1 MPPAS
6 PAPSKKVMPR
16 STAPR
21 ISRIASGL
29 VPPFV
34 SPKRPLLPPPSPM
47 TLETSPDW
55 PRATYSMGNPHAFA
69 IIAQALEEPPP
80 RCEFSRMA
88 SLPNRPKG
96 RSIKNLRMVWGFAS
110 RYRGHLAV
118 AALALA
124 IAAGA
129 TVSIPWGF
137 KFVIDKGFG
146 PGAGNPHTIAPW
158 FERLLG
164 VVAVLALATATRY
177 YFVSWIGER
186 TVADIRLAVHR
197 NLLRLS
203 PGFFE
208 ENRPAEITSRITV
221 DTTIIE
227 QVVGT
232 TVSVALRNTVMG
244 LACVGILFALAP
256 KLAAMMLLGV
266 PLVVAPIIFLGRKV
280 RQVSTRSQDRIA
292 DVGTVTSEV
301 LGAMKILQAF
311 NQEGREASRFGQAV
325 ERVFAT
331 AKKRMLLRAIMTAI
345 VIFMIFGAITM
356 VIWQGAIDVA
366 AGRIT
371 GGTIAAFVLYGGLLA
386 GAFGNLSEVYCDLL
400 RAAGA
405 SERLS
410 ELLEAQPD
418 IHAPANPAKL
428 PEPAR
433 GELAFEQDT
442 FHYPTRPETSALD
455 GFDLVVRARERLA
468 VVGPSGA
475 GKTTLFQLAERF
487 YDPQAGRILIDG
499 VDLRDADPADVR
511 QRIAMVP
518 QETVMFAASARD
530 NLRYGNWGATEE
542 QLWQAAR
549 DANAEDFLRALPQG
563 LDTFMGEGGA
573 RLSGGQRQRIAIAR
587 ALLRDAPL
595 LLLDEATS
603 ALDAES
609 ERLVQDALDR
619 LMADRT
625 TIVIA
630 HRLATV
636 RAADRIVVMD
646 AGRIVE
652 EGTHASLN
660 ARGGLYA
667 RLARLQFEDRA
678 A

>member
-1 MPPAS
+1 MAIP
-6 PAPSKKVMPR
+6 
-16 STAPR
+16 TA
-21 ISRIASGL
+21 
-29 VPPFV
+29 
-34 SPKRPLLPPPSPM
+34 
-47 TLETSPDW
+47 
-55 PRATYSMGNPHAFA
+55 
-69 IIAQALEEPPP
+69 
-80 RCEFSRMA
+80 
-88 SLPNRPKG
+88 NRPKG
-96 RSIKNLRMVWGFAS
+96 RSIKSLSTVSGFAL
-110 RYRGHLAV
+110 RYPGHIAV

-129 TVSIPWGF
+129 TSGIPYAF
-137 KFVIDKGFG
+137 KLIIDKGFAS
-146 PGAGNPHTIAPW
+146 GAGTTRDLGRW
-158 FERLLG
+158 FEYLLLLVG
-164 VVAVLALATATRY
+164 VMAIATAVRF
-177 YFVSWIGER
+177 YFVSWLGER

-232 TVSVALRNTVMG
+232 TVSVALRNTILG
-244 LACVGILFALAP
+244 IACVVILFALAP
-256 KLAAMMLLGV
+256 KLAALILLAAV
-266 PLVVAPIIFLGRKV
+266 TVVLPIAILGRRV
-280 RQVSTRSQDRIA
+280 RAISTRSQDRIA

-301 LGAMKILQAF
+301 LGAMKIVQAF
-311 NQEGREASRFGQAV
+311 NQQDREAGRFATAV
-325 ERVFAT
+325 ANVFAT
-331 AKKRMLLRAIMTAI
+331 AKRRILVRSMMTAI
-345 VIFMIFGAITM
+345 VIFLIFSAITL
-356 VIWQGAIDVA
+356 VIWEGATEVA
-366 AGRIT
+366 AGRMT

-386 GAFGNLSEVYCDLL
+386 GAFGNLSEVYGDLL

-410 ELLEAQPD
+410 ELLHAEPD
-418 IHAPANPAKL
+418 IRAPARPAKL
-428 PEPAR
+428 PEPAH
-433 GELAFEQDT
+433 GELVFEDVT
-442 FHYPTRPETSALD
+442 FHYPTRRETSALNR
-455 GFDLVVRARERLA
+455 FSLTVKARERLA

-475 GKTTLFQLAERF
+475 GKTTIFQLAERF
-487 YDPQAGRILIDG
+487 YDPDAGRVLIDG

-511 QRIAMVP
+511 HRIAMVP
-518 QETVMFAASARD
+518 QETVIFAASARD
-530 NLRYGNWGATEE
+530 NLRYGNWEANED

-549 DANAEDFLRALPQG
+549 DANAEEFLRALPQG
-563 LDTFMGEGGA
+563 LDTYMGEGGA

-619 LMADRT
+619 LMEHRT

-646 AGRIVE
+646 QGQIVE
-652 EGTHASLN
+652 EGTHTSLN

>member
-1 MPPAS
+1 
-6 PAPSKKVMPR
+6 
-16 STAPR
+16 
-21 ISRIASGL
+21 
-29 VPPFV
+29 
-34 SPKRPLLPPPSPM
+34 
-47 TLETSPDW
+47 
-55 PRATYSMGNPHAFA
+55 
-69 IIAQALEEPPP
+69 
-80 RCEFSRMA
+80 MA
-88 SLPNRPKG
+88 NVPNRPPG
-96 RSIKNLRMVWGFAS
+96 RSVKNLRMVWSFAL
-110 RYRGHLAV
+110 RYPGRVAIAGLALLV
-118 AALALA
+118 AA
-124 IAAGA
+124 AAA
-129 TVSIPWGF
+129 TSIPLGF
-137 KFVIDKGFG
+137 KLIIDKGFG
-146 PGAGNPHTIAPW
+146 PGAGDSSDIARW
-158 FERLLG
+158 FEGLLA
-164 VVAVLALATATRY
+164 VVVIMAIATAVRY
-177 YFVSWIGER
+177 YFVSWLGER

-232 TVSVALRNTVMG
+232 TVSVALRNAIMAV
-244 LACVGILFALAP
+244 ACVVILFVLAP
-256 KLAAMMLLGV
+256 KLAGLMLLGV
-266 PLVVAPIIFLGRKV
+266 PIVMGPIIILARRV
-280 RQVSTRSQDRIA
+280 RQVSVSSQDRIA
-292 DVGTVTSEV
+292 AVGAVNSEV
-301 LGAMKILQAF
+301 LGAMKIVQAF
-311 NQEGREASRFGQAV
+311 NQQDRERSRFAEAV

-331 AKKRMLLRAIMTAI
+331 AKRRILLRSIMTAI
-345 VIFMIFGAITM
+345 AILLMFSAITF

-366 AGRIT
+366 AGKMT

-386 GAFGNLSEVYCDLL
+386 GSFGNLSEVYGDLL

-410 ELLEAQPD
+410 ELLYAEPE
-418 IHAPANPAKL
+418 IRAPANPAKL

-433 GELAFEQDT
+433 GELVFDDVT
-442 FHYPTRPETSALD
+442 FHYPTRLETSALN
-455 GFDLVVRARERLA
+455 GFSLAVAAHERLA

-475 GKTTLFQLAERF
+475 GKTTIFQLAERF
-487 YDPQAGRILIDG
+487 YDPQDGRVLLDG

-511 QRIAMVP
+511 RRIAMVP

-530 NLRYGNWGATEE
+530 NLRYGNWDATED

-549 DANAEDFLRALPQG
+549 DANAEDFLRALPEA
-563 LDTFMGEGGA
+563 LDTYMGEGGA

-619 LMADRT
+619 LMEHRT

-646 AGRIVE
+646 HGRIVE
-652 EGTHASLN
+652 EGTHSSLTR
-660 ARGGLYA
+660 RGGLYA
-667 RLARLQFEDRA
+667 RLASLQFEDRA

>member
-1 MPPAS
+1 MATSPAS
-6 PAPSKKVMPR
+6 
-16 STAPR
+16 
-21 ISRIASGL
+21 
-29 VPPFV
+29 
-34 SPKRPLLPPPSPM
+34 
-47 TLETSPDW
+47 
-55 PRATYSMGNPHAFA
+55 
-69 IIAQALEEPPP
+69 
-80 RCEFSRMA
+80 
-88 SLPNRPKG
+88 RPKG
-96 RSIKNLRMVWGFAS
+96 RSIRNLRMVWSFALK
-110 RYRGHLAV
+110 YPGHIAV
-118 AALALA
+118 AALALLV
-124 IAAGA
+124 AAAA
-129 TVSIPWGF
+129 TSGVPYAF
-137 KFVIDKGFG
+137 KLIIDKGFAH
-146 PGAGNPHTIAPW
+146 GAGTSRDIARW
-158 FERLLG
+158 FEYLLLLVG
-164 VVAVLALATATRY
+164 ILALATAVRF
-177 YFVSWIGER
+177 YFVSWMGER

-232 TVSVALRNTVMG
+232 TVSVALRNAVLG
-244 LACVGILFALAP
+244 VACVIILFALAP
-256 KLAAMMLLGV
+256 KLAAMILLGAL
-266 PLVVAPIIFLGRKV
+266 LVVAPIVILGRRV
-280 RQVSTRSQDRIA
+280 RTISTSSQDRIA

-301 LGAMKILQAF
+301 LGAMKIVQAF
-311 NQEGREASRFGQAV
+311 NQQGREASRFTAAV

-331 AKKRMLLRAIMTAI
+331 AKRRILVRALMTAI
-345 VIFMIFGAITM
+345 VIFLMFSAITLI
-356 VIWQGAIDVA
+356 IWEGASEVA
-366 AGRIT
+366 AGRMT

-386 GAFGNLSEVYCDLL
+386 GAFGNLSEVYGDLL

-410 ELLEAQPD
+410 ELLQAEPD
-418 IHAPANPAKL
+418 IRAPAEPARL

-433 GELAFEQDT
+433 GELVFDEVS
-442 FHYPTRPETSALD
+442 FHYPTRRETSALND
-455 GFDLVVRARERLA
+455 FSLAVRPHERLA

-475 GKTTLFQLAERF
+475 GKTTIFQLAERF
-487 YDPQAGRILIDG
+487 YDPQRGRVLLDG
-499 VDLRDADPADVR
+499 VDLRHADPADIR
-511 QRIAMVP
+511 ERISMVP
-518 QETVMFAASARD
+518 QETLMFAASARD
-530 NLRYGNWGATEE
+530 NLRYGNWNASED
-542 QLWQAAR
+542 QIWQAAR
-549 DANAEDFLRALPQG
+549 DANAEEFLRALPEG

-625 TIVIA
+625 TVVIA

-646 AGRIVE
+646 QGRIVE
-652 EGTHASLN
+652 EGTHATLN

>member
-1 MPPAS
+1 M
-6 PAPSKKVMPR
+6 
-16 STAPR
+16 
-21 ISRIASGL
+21 
-29 VPPFV
+29 
-34 SPKRPLLPPPSPM
+34 
-47 TLETSPDW
+47 
-55 PRATYSMGNPHAFA
+55 
-69 IIAQALEEPPP
+69 
-80 RCEFSRMA
+80 
-88 SLPNRPKG
+88 
-96 RSIKNLRMVWGFAS
+96 
-110 RYRGHLAV
+110 
-118 AALALA
+118 
-124 IAAGA
+124 
-129 TVSIPWGF
+129 
-137 KFVIDKGFG
+137 
-146 PGAGNPHTIAPW
+146 
-158 FERLLG
+158 
-164 VVAVLALATATRY
+164 ALATAVRF
-177 YFVSWIGER
+177 YFVSWLGER

-232 TVSVALRNTVMG
+232 TVSVALRNLILG
-244 LACVGILFALAP
+244 IACIVILFALAP
-256 KLAAMMLLGV
+256 KLASMILLGSL
-266 PLVVAPIIFLGRKV
+266 LVVLPIAVLGRRV
-280 RQVSTRSQDRIA
+280 RAISTRSQDRIA

-301 LGAMKILQAF
+301 LGAMKIVQAF
-311 NQEGREASRFGQAV
+311 NQQDREANRFADAV
-325 ERVFAT
+325 GRVFAT
-331 AKKRMLLRAIMTAI
+331 AKRRILIRAIMTAI
-345 VIFMIFGAITM
+345 VIFMIFSAITL
-356 VIWQGAIDVA
+356 VIWQGATEVA
-366 AGRIT
+366 AGRMT

-386 GAFGNLSEVYCDLL
+386 GAFGNLSEVYGDLL

-405 SERLS
+405 SERLA
-410 ELLEAQPD
+410 ELLEAEAD
-418 IHAPANPAKL
+418 IRAPAQPAKL

-433 GELAFEQDT
+433 GELVFENVT
-442 FHYPTRPETSALD
+442 FHYPTRRETSALND
-455 GFDLVVRARERLA
+455 FSLSVRSRERLA

-487 YDPQAGRILIDG
+487 YDPDQGRMLLDG
-499 VDLRDADPADVR
+499 IDLRDADPADIR
-511 QRIAMVP
+511 RRIAMVP

-530 NLRYGNWGATEE
+530 NLRYGNWDASEDE
-542 QLWQAAR
+542 LWAAAR
-549 DANAEDFLRALPQG
+549 DANAEEFLRALPDG

-619 LMADRT
+619 LMEHRT

-646 AGRIVE
+646 GGRIVE

>member
-1 MPPAS
+1 
-6 PAPSKKVMPR
+6 
-16 STAPR
+16 
-21 ISRIASGL
+21 
-29 VPPFV
+29 
-34 SPKRPLLPPPSPM
+34 
-47 TLETSPDW
+47 
-55 PRATYSMGNPHAFA
+55 
-69 IIAQALEEPPP
+69 
-80 RCEFSRMA
+80 
-88 SLPNRPKG
+88 
-96 RSIKNLRMVWGFAS
+96 MVWGFAL
-110 RYRGHLAV
+110 RYPGQIAVAAIALAV
-118 AALALA
+118 AAG
-124 IAAGA
+124 AA
-129 TVSIPWGF
+129 VSIPWGF

-146 PGAGNPHTIAPW
+146 AGPSNTQTIAPW
-158 FERLLG
+158 FELLLG
-164 VVAVLALATATRY
+164 IVAVMAVATAVRY
-177 YFVSWIGER
+177 YFVSWLGER

-232 TVSVALRNTVMG
+232 TVSVALRNFVMG
-244 LACVGILFALAP
+244 LGCLVTMFVLAP
-256 KLAAMMLLGV
+256 KLAGLMLLGI
-266 PLVVAPIIFLGRKV
+266 PVVLGPILFLGRKV
-280 RQVSTRSQDRIA
+280 RAVSTRNQDRIA
-292 DVGTVTSEV
+292 DIGTLATEA
-301 LGAMKILQAF
+301 LGAMKIVQAF
-311 NQEGREASRFGQAV
+311 NQQRREASRFSDAV

-331 AKKRMLLRAIMTAI
+331 AKRRIALRSVLTALMIFLMIGAI
-345 VIFMIFGAITM
+345 VM
-356 VIWQGAIDVA
+356 VIWEGATEVA
-366 AGRIT
+366 AGRMT
-371 GGTIAAFVLYGGLLA
+371 GGTIAAFVLCGGLLA
-386 GAFGNLSEVYCDLL
+386 GAFGNLSEVFGDLL

-405 SERLS
+405 SERLA
-410 ELLEAQPD
+410 ELLEAEPE
-418 IHAPANPAKL
+418 IRAPAQPAKL
-428 PEPAR
+428 PEAAG
-433 GELAFEQDT
+433 GELVFEAVT
-442 FHYPTRPETSALD
+442 FHYPTRRETSALND
-455 GFDLVVRARERLA
+455 FTLTVHARERLA

-487 YDPQAGRILIDG
+487 YDPDRGRVLLDGID
-499 VDLRDADPADVR
+499 LKAADPADIR
-511 QRIAMVP
+511 SRIAMVP
-518 QETVMFAASARD
+518 QETVIFAASARD
-530 NLRYGNWGATEE
+530 NLRYGNWNASEE

-549 DANAEDFLRALPQG
+549 DANAEEFLRALPQG
-563 LDTFMGEGGA
+563 LDTYMGEGGA

-619 LMADRT
+619 LMEHRT

-646 AGRIVE
+646 EGRIVE